1 MRISATSRY
10 IPRGRVRPQ
19 AQLRGAA
26 GAPTSARDIVMQ
38 SIYADVLRWQS
49 AANPTDVAGAS
60 FHPAAVQQV
69 AIERNIAL
77 TDMALLA
84 ARQAV
89 QRSSSGAKRTVD
101 QIVVCA
107 TSLEQD
113 LAMSCAGRLHSEF
126 SSGRPPLAV
135 GQLQGVGA
143 FLAFQIANDMMAE
156 DAELESILV
165 VGAERWLSPFSRLAG
180 SVAALG
186 DGAAAAVVQRGSAA
200 GWSIHSV
207 TVRTPLTLPGRVETW
222 IDDEALASVI
232 DEACNSAGLSAHSAR
247 WIVPPCIAP
256 GLVGAISA
264 RASLPAD
271 RTWCAGPDDIGYLC
285 AADPLAQ
292 LDAFLGVVTP
302 ADGDRVLL
310 WSTGLQG
317 QAACAVLEYQAG

>member
-26 GAPTSARDIVMQ
+26 GAPTSARDVVMQ
-38 SIYADVLRWQS
+38 SIYADVLRWRR
-49 AANPTDVAGAS
+49 AACPTDDARES
-60 FHPAAVQQV
+60 FHPASTQQV

-89 QRSSSGAKRTVD
+89 QRSSSEAKRTVD

-107 TSLEQD
+107 TSLEHD

-126 SSGRPPLAV
+126 SSGRPPLAI

-143 FLAFQIANDMMAE
+143 FLALQIAHDMMAE
-156 DAELESILV
+156 DGDLESVLV
-165 VGAERWLSPFSRLAG
+165 VGAERWLRPFSRLACV
-180 SVAALG
+180 VAALG
-186 DGAAAAVVQRGSAA
+186 DGAAAAVVQRGTAA
-200 GWSIHSV
+200 GWSVRSV
-207 TVRTPLTLPGRVETW
+207 TVRTPPSPPGRVEAW
-222 IDDEALASVI
+222 IDDEALSSVI
-232 DEACNSAGLSAHSAR
+232 DEACSSAGLPTR
-247 WIVPPCIAP
+247 RVGWIVPPCIAP
-256 GLVGAISA
+256 GLVRAISA
-264 RASLPAD
+264 RAGLPAD